1 MISLKQHTL
10 AQAAEG
16 AAWEDG
22 YAAGYAAGL
31 DDAPAPVEVEMM
43 AEEEMVEYLWS
54 AGYTVIAPQP
64 APVTASGWGKR

>member
-10 AQAAEG
+10 AQAAQAAEG

-31 DDAPAPVEVEMM
+31 DDAPSRVDVEMM
-43 AEEEMVEYLWS
+43 GEEEMVEYLRS
-54 AGYTVIAPQP
+54 AGYVVVATRRVMEVAL
-64 APVTASGWGKR
+64 